1 MHNTPSLAGQ
11 LGLAAV
17 VIAALFVLP
26 ASAGT
31 PHFDV
36 AADLSGVL
44 AKSLQFLRLNLNSIF
59 GYSSSPAPAPSRS
72 LLDTNTTDCLLPV
85 WTCPSC
91 INVPDS
97 VYQTVLN
104 TTCEAVTGLDL
115 FVCGSSILDASVVT
129 AVHSGQCVQTCAGS
143 TSLQCPSSPAI
154 APAPATTAGV
164 IATPQTSPAASPA
177 FSAVTSSPTVSA
189 PVTSSPAT
197 PITTNPSPASSL
209 PTAAAPEASA
219 GQSFSG
225 ANFTLQVMHA
235 LDLTMFAMARL
246 SSTTHPCLHDF
257 VSCRLH
263 AL

>member
-1 MHNTPSLAGQ
+1 MRRARGMHNTPSLAGQ
-11 LGLAAV
+11 LGLVAV

-31 PHFDV
+31 PHLDV

-59 GYSSSPAPAPSRS
+59 GYSTSPAPPPSRS

-129 AVHSGQCVQTCAGS
+129 AVQSRQCVQTCAGS

-164 IATPQTSPAASPA
+164 IGISPAASPA
-177 FSAVTSSPTVSA
+177 ISAVTSSPTTSA
-189 PVTSSPAT
+189 PVTTSPAK
-197 PITTNPSPASSL
+197 PITTNSSPASSL
-209 PTAAAPEASA
+209 PTAAAPEAEA
-219 GQSFSG
+219 RQSFSG
-225 ANFTLQVMHA
+225 ASFTLHVMHA
-235 LDLTMFAMARL
+235 FY
-246 SSTTHPCLHDF
+246 TTILQWQ
-257 VSCRLH
+257 
-263 AL
+263 A